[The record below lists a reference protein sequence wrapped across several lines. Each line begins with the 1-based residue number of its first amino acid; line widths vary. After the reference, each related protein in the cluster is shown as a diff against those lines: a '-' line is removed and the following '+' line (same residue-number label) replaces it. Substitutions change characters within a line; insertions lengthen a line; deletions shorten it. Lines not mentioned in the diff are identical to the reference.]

1 MPFTVNSSS
10 NSSAVDPNV
19 YWFYLW
25 TVKYFLLFSI
35 PTGIISNILILITLP
50 RSSVRLNSRS
60 RYLYL
65 FYTISD
71 CVLLFFKEIEDG
83 FLDHTLYWLSDGKLF
98 VFLEALSTE
107 ACKIFVSGRF
117 ITEILASYSITTMNL
132 ERYFLNLSILLSINQ
147 RFTQTPQTPQAYQKG
162 F

>member
-35 PTGIISNILILITLP
+35 PTGIISNTLILLTLP
-50 RSSVRLNSRS
+50 RSTVRLNSRS
-60 RYLYL
+60 RYVYL

-71 CVLLFFKEIEDG
+71 CFLLIFKDFEDG
-83 FLDHTLYWLSDGKLF
+83 FLDHTLYWLSDGKVY

-107 ACKIFVSGRF
+107 TCKIMLSAAY
-117 ITEILASYSITTMNL
+117 ITEILAAYSITTMIL
-132 ERYFLNLSILLSINQ
+132 ERFVNMLLSDHEITSLDNEFLVW
-147 RFTQTPQTPQAYQKG
+147 RIRR
-162 F
+162 